1 MNELDFLSR
10 RFIKLKPFRFRL
22 KPGNEITYNPICFEG
37 SNNVRRF
44 HKGDEGQFRKLY
56 LHRFSKI
63 FRDKVR
69 NKVIRPELSI
79 LLFYFSYADI
89 VASGDQ
95 KENKLKAW
103 IFRPKVTAN
112 LKRTSITPRREKNS
126 TRWNNHSTISF
137 DSMIL
142 IESIEWVNVFYTFQ
156 SK

>member
-22 KPGNEITYNPICFEG
+22 KPGNEITYNLFFEG

-63 FRDKVR
+63 FRDKDR

-79 LLFYFSYADI
+79 LHFFYADI

-126 TRWNNHSTISF
+126 TRWNNHSTICF

-142 IESIEWVNVFYTFQ
+142 IESIESRLVLNE
-156 SK
+156 